1 MPRSIVGLM
10 SAPGGC
16 QHVLVY
22 ADDVLSIF
30 MDAFATMPSH
40 APLVSDLDAWIGARC
55 SEGVECVVMLPIYPV
70 PVAAFTRR
78 AMVGGAM
85 RIIPELRGMAQEPWA
100 GVIRAMKARL
110 DGGANTLP
118 AGFTF
123 QPAATVVLAREH
135 ATC

>member
-1 MPRSIVGLM
+1 MSRSIVGLM

-22 ADDVLSIF
+22 AGDVVCIF
-30 MDAFATMPSH
+30 MDAFATTPGH
-40 APLVSDLDAWIGARC
+40 APLVSDLDEWIGSRGGD
-55 SEGVECVVMLPIYPV
+55 GVECVIVLPIYPV

-78 AMVGGAM
+78 AMVRGAM

-100 GVIRAMKARL
+100 GVIRAMKTRL
-110 DGGANTLP
+110 DGGAATLP
-118 AGFTF
+118 DGFTF
-123 QPAATVVLAREH
+123 QPAATVMLAREH